1 MAHDD
6 DETTIFEMFDFL
18 LRHYALI
25 VFFALIGTAAG
36 ATAAYLSER
45 PYTATI
51 SFELPNAETFLP
63 NEIWRAAYLS
73 ETASHI
79 DPQARRISATSTN
92 PILARN
98 LAEAARVSLILAAH
112 EAVQDFNERHAEQDT
127 LTEAMIAERNAAGR
141 LERWAIQLEG
151 TPVVLRQTGATPL
164 TLTLMGTAAGAALA
178 IVIALLLAGLARR
191 RRHTNGDPH
200 PASTLIQS

>member
-1 MAHDD
+1 MNQDD
-6 DETTIFEMFDFL
+6 DETTIYEVLDFL

-73 ETASHI
+73 EMSRHI
-79 DPQARRISATSTN
+79 NPQARRISATSTN

-112 EAVQDFNERHAEQDT
+112 QAVQDFNERHGEQAT

-151 TPVVLRQTGATPL
+151 TPVVLRQTGAGPMTL
-164 TLTLMGTAAGAALA
+164 TLTGTGAGAALA
-178 IVIALLLAGLARR
+178 IGIALLLAGLARR
-191 RRHTNGDPH
+191 RRHANSDAH
-200 PASTLIQS
+200 PA